1 MTLATRSSH
10 KLGRLPLD
18 QGPITVRVMRRSLQA
33 GALVAVASALAL
45 AAPVAAHGD
54 HDARPLAGQVPA
66 GPYSVSLWQVYPDA
80 GDAMTPHLIVMVDGG
95 TQAPAEILVSVNATP
110 AQVMPSTTT
119 RNGWETMQGLAT
131 GDVVEVTVSDGAQAW
146 ELAPVVVPPP
156 QTAML
161 PMQEL
166 IYASIVLT
174 AATAVWVA
182 RRTTRVWRRP
192 TAIPT

>member
-1 MTLATRSSH
+1 ML
-10 KLGRLPLD
+10 
-18 QGPITVRVMRRSLQA
+18 M
-33 GALVAVASALAL
+33 LAL
-45 AAPVAAHGD
+45 AGPVSAHGD
-54 HDARPLAGQVPA
+54 HDARPLARQVPA

-95 TQAPAEILVSVNATP
+95 TTAPAEILVSVNAMP
-110 AQVMPSTTT
+110 AHVMPSTTT

-131 GDVVEVTVSDGAQAW
+131 GDVVKVTVSDGAQAW

-156 QTAML
+156 QIAML

-182 RRTTRVWRRP
+182 RRTARVWRRP